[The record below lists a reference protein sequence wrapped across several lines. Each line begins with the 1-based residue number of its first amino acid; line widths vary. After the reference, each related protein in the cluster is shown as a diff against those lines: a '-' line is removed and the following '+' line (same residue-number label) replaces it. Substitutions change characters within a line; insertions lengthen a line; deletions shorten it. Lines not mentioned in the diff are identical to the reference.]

1 MKTQRKSLIK
11 EIKAHCPIVLN
22 EPVGVVQPLCN
33 KLYTKPL
40 SDWKN
45 VEAFIKWRDMKCQK
59 SLALLYSKKQNCR
72 IDLPI
77 PQVKKQQDIHSTKSI
92 DNKNKSREI
101 IQHCQMNKTKKYEYV
116 DTSLNK
122 MYQIQDK
129 SAQEYQSYL
138 SKHLEDSRAMNK
150 AISFNLQSQ
159 SRFQLFQKLRNMN
172 KNILNSLSQQHDQI
186 QSKQDDSKII
196 KIETTLRS
204 SDEQSNLETS
214 PITQCEDGQNNRI
227 KNKLKSLIGPIQQN
241 QITKNKQLTL
251 PYFSRNQLNIKYSHF
266 FVTNQ
271 DCENNQSSDNNSNIN
286 SLIRN
291 KSSMLSR
298 EMKRIRIQTEC

>member
-11 EIKAHCPIVLN
+11 EIQAHCPLTLN
-22 EPVGVVQPLCN
+22 EPVGIVQPLCN

-45 VEAFIKWRDMKCQK
+45 VEAFIKWRNMKCEK
-59 SLALLYSKKQNCR
+59 SLALLYSTKKNCR

-77 PQVKKQQDIHSTKSI
+77 PQVKKQSDNNSTKSI
-92 DNKNKSREI
+92 DKKNRTRDI
-101 IQHCQMNKTKKYEYV
+101 IQHCQMNKTKQYEYI

-138 SKHLEDSRAMNK
+138 SKHLEDSRAMSK

-159 SRFQLFQKLRNMN
+159 SRFQLFHKLRNMN
-172 KNILNSLSQQHDQI
+172 KNVLNQLSQQPEQI
-186 QSKQDDSKII
+186 QSKQEDSKMI

-204 SDEQSNLETS
+204 TDEQSNLDTS
-214 PITQCEDGQNNRI
+214 PITQCEDGQNHRI
-227 KNKLKSLIGPIQQN
+227 KNKLKSLIGPIQKRST
-241 QITKNKQLTL
+241 TKNRQLTL
-251 PYFSRNQLNIKYSHF
+251 PYFSKNQLNIKPSHF

-271 DCENNQSSDNNSNIN
+271 DCEINQSLDNNSNIN

-291 KSSMLSR
+291 KSSMFSR